1 MQEKHAPL
9 GDVRRPLG
17 EEDTYPRSREPDGN
31 HDKVSVQFLIRS
43 NVPPR
48 KEKFWAPGDVTSSSF
63 LLLGIGCLKDRLS
76 QERCDFGA
84 QGSLSDELPGLGVR
98 G

>member
-1 MQEKHAPL
+1 MAFGWGRYIH
-9 GDVRRPLG
+9 
-17 EEDTYPRSREPDGN
+17 YPRSREPDGN

-43 NVPPR
+43 SVRPR
-48 KEKFWAPGDVTSSSF
+48 EEILGTGRRDLKLL

-84 QGSLSDELPGLGVR
+84 QRGFSDELPGLGVR